1 MNYILLLFIIVDYNI
16 FFFKNEDHAPQEILN
31 NIHHLDIEID
41 KDNNEFD
48 INNISDLMNNY
59 YDDKSVSHI
68 SGTPEHETVA
78 IPGM

>member
-16 FFFKNEDHAPQEILN
+16 FFFKNENHAPQEILN
-31 NIHHLDIEID
+31 NIHHLDVD
-41 KDNNEFD
+41 KDKNEFD
-48 INNISDLMNNY
+48 INNISDLMNYY

-68 SGTPEHETVA
+68 SGTPKHETVT